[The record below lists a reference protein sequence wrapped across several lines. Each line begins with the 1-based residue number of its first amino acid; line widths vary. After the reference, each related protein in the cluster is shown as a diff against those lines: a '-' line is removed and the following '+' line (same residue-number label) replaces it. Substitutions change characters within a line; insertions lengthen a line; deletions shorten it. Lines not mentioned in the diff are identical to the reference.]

1 VPDSLQGKR
10 FALYVSTIE
19 PRKNHRVLYEAW
31 DTCVSTGKLD
41 PDRHRLVF
49 VGHRGWSSSDL
60 LGQIS
65 ANPFT
70 RDSIVILED
79 VSDELLR
86 VLYKNSAVVLFPSF
100 YEGYGLPV
108 AEALTYGKPC
118 ISSNTG
124 ALTEIGGDLVRRL
137 HPKDT
142 VGWTQEISRFLNDP
156 AKCERL
162 AACVQAGYQPVSW
175 DKAAQRFFSSL
186 KGLAS

>member
-1 VPDSLQGKR
+1 
-10 FALYVSTIE
+10 VSTIE

-41 PDRHRLVF
+41 ADRHRLVF
-49 VGHRGWSSSDL
+49 VGRRGWSSGDL

-70 RDSIVILED
+70 RDSIVILEN

-100 YEGYGLPV
+100 YEGYGLPL

-118 ISSNTG
+118 VSSNTG
-124 ALTEIGGDLVRRL
+124 ALMEIGGDLVQRL

-142 VGWTQEISRFLNDP
+142 VGWTQEILCCLNDP
-156 AKCERL
+156 VKCERL
-162 AACVQAGYQPVSW
+162 AARVQAEYRPVSW
-175 DKAAQRFFSSL
+175 DKAAQHFFSSL

>member
-1 VPDSLQGKR
+1 
-10 FALYVSTIE
+10 VSTIE

-31 DTCVSTGKLD
+31 DSCVSTGKLD

-49 VGHRGWSSSDL
+49 VGRRGWSGDDL

-70 RDSIVILED
+70 RDSIVILEH

-86 VLYKNSAVVLFPSF
+86 VLYRNSAVVLFPSF
-100 YEGYGLPV
+100 YEGYGLPL
-108 AEALTYGKPC
+108 AEALTCGKPC
-118 ISSNTG
+118 LSSNIG
-124 ALTEIGGDLVRRL
+124 ALVEIGGDLVRRL

-142 VGWTQEISRFLNDP
+142 VGWAQEISRCLDDAVDN
-156 AKCERL
+156 ERV
-162 AACVQAGYQPVSW
+162 AARVRAEYRPVSW
-175 DKAAQRFFSSL
+175 DEAAQRFFSSL